1 MYIWFT
7 WNNLSLF
14 ILIRNKIIYITLYI
28 DTIMDNTGTSILII
42 KKDTNILLSL
52 GRGLSNHMY
61 GIMQEYVSLC
71 QF

>member
-1 MYIWFT
+1 
-7 WNNLSLF
+7 
-14 ILIRNKIIYITLYI
+14 
-28 DTIMDNTGTSILII
+28 MDNTGTSILII
-42 KKDTNILLSL
+42 TKDTNILLSL